1 MDTEIEKG
9 IYGFM
14 NILEQQNKSYIRL
27 HQVIV
32 VLLVLLLLIVINIWR
47 KYPSENYPSENYPSE
62 KYPSEKYPYEN
73 DNYRNKQ

>member
-14 NILEQQNKSYIRL
+14 NILEQQSKSYIRL
-27 HQVIV
+27 QYVIV
-32 VLLVLLLLIVINIWR
+32 VLLGLLLLIAINIWQ
-47 KYPSENYPSENYPSE
+47 KYPYE
-62 KYPSEKYPYEN
+62 KYSYEKYPYEN